1 MSAKAG
7 MKRRREAALL
17 RKLPKHHHRTSNA
30 AAAVSGTFAGKIS
43 KTAKKSGGR

>member
-7 MKRRREAALL
+7 MKRRREAALR
-17 RKLPKHHHRTSNA
+17 RKLPKHHRTSSA
-30 AAAVSGTFAGKIS
+30 AAAVSGTFAGRIS

>member
-7 MKRRREAALL
+7 MKRRREAALR
-17 RKLPKHHHRTSNA
+17 RKLPKHHRTSSA